1 MNTNIILIFPFFF
14 VFIFFG
20 HKKYHLIFI
29 RLSDGERENTLVVF
43 FLMVVINLERAEQKK
58 EMLDMNKI
66 VFLSIYDTIRKETS
80 AVHKIDQFPRI
91 NTTIDML

>member
-1 MNTNIILIFPFFF
+1 
-14 VFIFFG
+14 
-20 HKKYHLIFI
+20 
-29 RLSDGERENTLVVF
+29 
-43 FLMVVINLERAEQKK
+43 MVVINLERAEQKK